1 VRTTLNRSIGLA
13 FASAGCAATLAL
25 TLSAPTL
32 AANKA
37 LMVNGIAAGPLT
49 DIAMANILGGMFG
62 GRDIVRQNVPW
73 PQQSR
78 PVTGTDSLSLTES
91 VDQGVVNLDG
101 ELAKALAQLGPGEKV
116 TIVGLSAGA
125 LVVNDE
131 MRNLASDPNA
141 PDKSQ
146 VTFVVIA
153 DSSRVGFN
161 RNRYDGIIDYQY
173 RLPAET
179 KYDTLAVFAEYD
191 GFADFPDRW
200 WNFLAVANAFAG
212 TIVEHIPAMLTDL
225 DTVPAENITVTTNSL
240 GGVTTSYLIPAKRL
254 PLVVLLPFLAPQEAS
269 LKETIDSAYARN
281 DNKSAAAAVSA
292 ATTAPVGGP
301 ADVPALSVT
310 LSEDVPAPQ
319 APITETANPTE
330 VTSEVTS
337 KITGTPRGAAAL
349 DAPDVE
355 SARIT
360 EDSVTDTSVD
370 DSSVADTSVDD
381 SSVADTSV
389 ADTSVTD
396 TSVDDTSVTD
406 TSVADASVDDD
417 RAQTGRT
424 NRAAAAVS
432 DSPESERNTTRRSS
446 TQRPSA

>member
-1 VRTTLNRSIGLA
+1 MRSALTRSIGLTL
-13 FASAGCAATLAL
+13 ASAGCAATLAL

-37 LMVNGIAAGPLT
+37 LMVNGIAAGELT

-62 GRDIVRQNVPW
+62 GKGIVRQNVPW

-78 PVTGTDSLSLTES
+78 PVTGPDSLSLTES
-91 VDQGVVNLDG
+91 VAQGVVNLDG
-101 ELAKALAQLGPGEKV
+101 ELTEALAQLGPGEKV
-116 TIVGLSAGA
+116 TIVGLSGGA
-125 LVVNDE
+125 LVVNDV
-131 MRNLASDPNA
+131 MRELASDPNA

-161 RNRYDGIIDYQY
+161 RNRYDGIIGYQY

-179 KYDTLAVFAEYD
+179 KYDTLAVAAEYD

-254 PLVVLLPFLAPQEAS
+254 PLVLLLPFLAPQEAS

-281 DNKSAAAAVSA
+281 DNKSTAAAVSA
-292 ATTAPVGGP
+292 TTEPVGAP
-301 ADVPALSVT
+301 ADTPAIT
-310 LSEDVPAPQ
+310 PEITPEITPASEDVPSPPE
-319 APITETANPTE
+319 APIADTAPSVTE
-330 VTSEVTS
+330 VTSNVT
-337 KITGTPRGAAAL
+337 KAPAGAVAL
-349 DAPDVE
+349 DAPDVGT
-355 SARIT
+355 ART
-360 EDSVTDTSVD
+360 TDTA
-370 DSSVADTSVDD
+370 VADTAVSDTSAADAAVTETPFADTAVTD
-381 SSVADTSV
+381 AAVTETPVADTAVTETSV
-389 ADTSVTD
+389 ADTKAPT
-396 TSVDDTSVTD
+396 
-406 TSVADASVDDD
+406 
-417 RAQTGRT
+417 RRT
-424 NRAAAAVS
+424 NRAPAAAS
-432 DSPESERNTTRRSS
+432 DSPEPERNTVRRSS
-446 TQRPSA
+446 AQRPSA

>member
-1 VRTTLNRSIGLA
+1 MRTTLARSIGLA

-37 LMVNGIAAGPLT
+37 LMVNGIAAGELT

-62 GRDIVRQNVPW
+62 GRDIVRQNIPW

-78 PVTGTDSLSLTES
+78 PVTGPDSLSLTES
-91 VDQGVVNLDG
+91 VEQGVVNVDG
-101 ELAKALAQLGPGEKV
+101 ELTKALAQLGPGEKV
-116 TIVGLSAGA
+116 TIVGLSGGA

-131 MRNLASDPNA
+131 MRKLASDPNA

-161 RNRYDGIIDYQY
+161 RNRYDGIIGYQY

-179 KYDTLAVFAEYD
+179 KYDTLAVSAEYD

-254 PLVVLLPFLAPQEAS
+254 PLVTLLPFLGPQEAS
-269 LKETIDSAYARN
+269 LKQTIDSAYARN

-292 ATTAPVGGP
+292 ATTEPVGGP
-301 ADVPALSVT
+301 ADFPALT
-310 LSEDVPAPQ
+310 PEHTPEHTPALSEDVPTPK
-319 APITETANPTE
+319 APIAETAPSVTE
-330 VTSEVTS
+330 VTSKVTEAP
-337 KITGTPRGAAAL
+337 GGAAAL

-355 SARIT
+355 SARIA
-360 EDSVTDTSVD
+360 DTDTK
-370 DSSVADTSVDD
+370 AP
-381 SSVADTSV
+381 
-389 ADTSVTD
+389 
-396 TSVDDTSVTD
+396 
-406 TSVADASVDDD
+406 
-417 RAQTGRT
+417 TGRT
-424 NRAAAAVS
+424 NRAPAAVS
-432 DSPESERNTTRRSS
+432 DSPEPERNTARRSS
-446 TQRPSA
+446 AQRPSA

>member
-1 VRTTLNRSIGLA
+1 VRSALTRSIGLTL
-13 FASAGCAATLAL
+13 ASAGCAATLAL

-37 LMVNGIAAGPLT
+37 LMVNGIAAGELT

-62 GRDIVRQNVPW
+62 GKGIVRQNVPW

-78 PVTGTDSLSLTES
+78 PVTGPDSLSLTES
-91 VDQGVVNLDG
+91 VAQGVVNLDG
-101 ELAKALAQLGPGEKV
+101 ELTEALAQLGPGEKV
-116 TIVGLSAGA
+116 TIVGLSGGA
-125 LVVNDE
+125 LVVNDV
-131 MRNLASDPNA
+131 MRELASDPNA

-161 RNRYDGIIDYQY
+161 RNRYDGIIGYQY

-179 KYDTLAVFAEYD
+179 KYDTLAVAAEYD

-254 PLVVLLPFLAPQEAS
+254 PLVLLLPFLAPQEAS

-281 DNKSAAAAVSA
+281 DNKSTAAAVSA
-292 ATTAPVGGP
+292 TTEPVGAP
-301 ADVPALSVT
+301 ADTPAIT
-310 LSEDVPAPQ
+310 PEITPEITPASEDVPSPPE
-319 APITETANPTE
+319 APIADTAPSVTE
-330 VTSEVTS
+330 VTSNVT
-337 KITGTPRGAAAL
+337 KAPAGAVAL
-349 DAPDVE
+349 DAPDVGT
-355 SARIT
+355 ART
-360 EDSVTDTSVD
+360 TDTA
-370 DSSVADTSVDD
+370 VADTAVSDTSAADAAVTETPFADTAVTD
-381 SSVADTSV
+381 AAVTETPVADTAVTETSV
-389 ADTSVTD
+389 ADTKAPT
-396 TSVDDTSVTD
+396 
-406 TSVADASVDDD
+406 
-417 RAQTGRT
+417 RRT
-424 NRAAAAVS
+424 NRAPAAAS
-432 DSPESERNTTRRSS
+432 DSPEPERNTVRRSS
-446 TQRPSA
+446 AQRPSA

>member
-1 VRTTLNRSIGLA
+1 VRSALTRSIGLTL
-13 FASAGCAATLAL
+13 ASAGCAATLAL

-37 LMVNGIAAGPLT
+37 LMVNGIAAGELT

-62 GRDIVRQNVPW
+62 GKGIVRQNVPW

-78 PVTGTDSLSLTES
+78 PVTGPDSLSLTES
-91 VDQGVVNLDG
+91 VAQGVVNLDG
-101 ELAKALAQLGPGEKV
+101 ELTEALAQLGPGEKV
-116 TIVGLSAGA
+116 TIVGLSGGA
-125 LVVNDE
+125 LVVNDV
-131 MRNLASDPNA
+131 MRELASDPDA

-161 RNRYDGIIDYQY
+161 RNRYDGIIGYQY

-179 KYDTLAVFAEYD
+179 KYDTLAVAAEYD

-254 PLVVLLPFLAPQEAS
+254 PLVLLLPFLAPQEAS

-281 DNKSAAAAVSA
+281 DNKSTAAAVSA
-292 ATTAPVGGP
+292 TTEPVGAP
-301 ADVPALSVT
+301 ADTPAITPSIT
-310 LSEDVPAPQ
+310 PDITPALSEDVPSPPE
-319 APITETANPTE
+319 APIAETAPSVTE
-330 VTSEVTS
+330 VT
-337 KITGTPRGAAAL
+337 GTTTKAPGGAAAL
-349 DAPDVE
+349 DAPDVGT
-355 SARIT
+355 ART
-360 EDSVTDTSVD
+360 TDTAVTDTAVSDTAVTDTSAADTAVTD
-370 DSSVADTSVDD
+370 TAVTDTAVTETPVADTK
-381 SSVADTSV
+381 APT
-389 ADTSVTD
+389 
-396 TSVDDTSVTD
+396 
-406 TSVADASVDDD
+406 
-417 RAQTGRT
+417 RRT
-424 NRAAAAVS
+424 NRAPAAAS
-432 DSPESERNTTRRSS
+432 DSPEPERNTVRRSS
-446 TQRPSA
+446 AQRPSA